1 MIAGLGEAARL
12 VCENL
17 STYSRHM
24 EAARDYLEEKLK
36 ETFGDDHVTFNCSED
51 VKRLPN
57 TCNVSLSGEGLVGH
71 VVLSKCSCIMAS
83 TAAACHGQNKPSGI
97 LLASGVPHHRAVNAI
112 RLSVGRETTTDD
124 IDTAI
129 EDLKQSVTTLSRNA
143 SS

>member
-24 EAARDYLEEKLK
+24 ETVRDYLEEKLK
-36 ETFGDDHVTFNCSED
+36 EAFGEGCVTFNCSED

-57 TCNVSLSGEGLVGH
+57 TCNVSLAGEGLVGH

-83 TAAACHGQNKPSGI
+83 IGAACHAQNKPSGI

-112 RLSVGRETTTDD
+112 RLSVGRETTTND
-124 IDTAI
+124 IDIAI
-129 EDLKQSVTTLSRNA
+129 EDLKQSVTTL
-143 SS
+143 